1 MEFSGKNTFQILKV
15 NCSNKFDSFI
25 FKLELFEG
33 VSIFAPEKI
42 IGGVAQ

>member
-1 MEFSGKNTFQILKV
+1 MEYLETNTLKILKV
-15 NCSNKFDSFI
+15 NCSNNCGAFI